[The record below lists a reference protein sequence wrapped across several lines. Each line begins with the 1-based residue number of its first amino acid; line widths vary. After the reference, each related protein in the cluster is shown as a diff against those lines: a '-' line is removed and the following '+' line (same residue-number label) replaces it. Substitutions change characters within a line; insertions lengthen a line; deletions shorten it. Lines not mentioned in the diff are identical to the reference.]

1 MVGNGDRVV
10 AQGDGFDRGERG
22 EGGRTGRDGKDS
34 DAMMPSTDRDIIGVT
49 SLWKTLKSI
58 CLSVSN
64 LRVHRFHT
72 HTHSMDSERWH
83 AHVQSSAGFRNATQ
97 CRDDRQ

>member
-49 SLWKTLKSI
+49 SVEDSEEH
-58 CLSVSN
+58 LSVC
-64 LRVHRFHT
+64 L
-72 HTHSMDSERWH
+72 
-83 AHVQSSAGFRNATQ
+83 QSSRSPFSYPHPFHGLGTLARTCAIFGGIPQRNAMP
-97 CRDDRQ
+97 R